1 METHGGAVGVRCHQS
16 RPEQARRP
24 ESGRKFD
31 GGSWMRRR
39 WRRTAAGRRS
49 RAGNET
55 GRGRRRSGTLEIMGS
70 FPTVAED

>member
-1 METHGGAVGVRCHQS
+1 MSVAIRVGRNRQ
-16 RPEQARRP
+16 
-24 ESGRKFD
+24 G

-39 WRRTAAGRRS
+39 WRRTAAGGRS

-55 GRGRRRSGTLEIMGS
+55 GRGRRRSGTLEVMGS